1 VFKWLVRL
9 AGIME
14 KQIKK
19 NYNYTII
26 RIGSCAGLIIGP
38 GKTTGH
44 LPIKNGRLSYVIMS

>member
-1 VFKWLVRL
+1 MVGKACWNNGE
-9 AGIME
+9 AN
-14 KQIKK
+14 KK